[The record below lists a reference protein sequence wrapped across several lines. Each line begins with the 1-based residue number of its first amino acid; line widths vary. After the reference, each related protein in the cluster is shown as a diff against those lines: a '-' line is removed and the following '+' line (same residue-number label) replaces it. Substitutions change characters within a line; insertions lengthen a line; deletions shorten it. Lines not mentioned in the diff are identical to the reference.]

1 MNNYLYNKIN
11 KFIKVGKKPYKDF
24 DKFSQNLINDMAKKN
39 NKRLL
44 DMTLRQIIEK
54 DLNERNK
61 SNLLILSSSKE
72 EKNHKLEEL
81 LDTKYKDLFGLY
93 IKSKEFENKIER
105 LKEEDKDDFYI
116 KNYRYL
122 SNNFI
127 NFFEGN
133 NEI

>member
-1 MNNYLYNKIN
+1 M
-11 KFIKVGKKPYKDF
+11 
-24 DKFSQNLINDMAKKN
+24 
-39 NKRLL
+39 
-44 DMTLRQIIEK
+44 
-54 DLNERNK
+54 
-61 SNLLILSSSKE
+61 LILSSSKE

-122 SNNFI
+122 SYNFVI
-127 NFFEGN
+127 SKRLQTMFFFVRLNLNVG
-133 NEI
+133 